1 MPGGFWQKLLLC
13 LHCFPSS
20 CDEGGCVR
28 LLPPQSHSDIDKD
41 AVGKVTPI
49 YVPTQFPLVIKSHQ
63 IQNEIK

>member
-1 MPGGFWQKLLLC
+1 M
-13 LHCFPSS
+13 
-20 CDEGGCVR
+20 R